1 MYDTDIY
8 PCICVSIPINW
19 DHCFFLSLFLLEFG
33 LSISFHLYQ
42 TPHTSEENPL
52 LVTGMGKLISFL
64 FRSLGLGDFLE
75 PDIAWPARPDCSS
88 EPHSV
93 SAILIR
99 ELLPV
104 VQFSDLVDPPESCA
118 VCLYD
123 FDGGDE
129 IRRLTNCRHIFHR
142 SCLDRWMDHDHR
154 TCPLCRTLFI
164 PDDLQDVFTARL
176 WAASGISD
184 YYGEY
189 SPITAGL
196 QEAGPHSIWWFDL
209 RGNNIII
216 FSLLSFPPTIL
227 EKGGQKNKGG
237 RWLFLLALMAGPDDQ
252 PECKKT
258 QNISTIIASEGVE
271 FLLRGEEKVPLSSDG
286 KTTCLYFSANWC
298 RPCKSFTPQLV
309 QLYNQLTKLGKKIE
323 IIFISFDRD
332 EEGFKEHFNC
342 MPWLAVPFD
351 VNLHR
356 RLSNHYH
363 IDHIPSF
370 IPLGSDGMS
379 MEEDAA
385 ALIADYGTDAFPF
398 TRERR
403 EELKAM
409 DDAKRLGGKLEELLA
424 YEGRNYLIS
433 GHGRVMW
440 VSELVGKT
448 VGLYFG
454 AHWCPPCRA
463 FTAQLTEAYNELL
476 LTAPYQ
482 SFEIVFISTDR
493 DSKEFDLHV
502 RNMPWLAIP
511 YEEDKTRQDLCRI
524 FDIKKIPALV
534 LVGPDGKTI
543 STNGRPMVSLY
554 GARAFPFTQRKI
566 AELEADMR
574 KEGDGLPHHVKD
586 PKHEH
591 VLKLDMAKAYV
602 CDFCRKHGRIIR
614 KKELQEKLQQLRIEK
629 KQTEELLK
637 AREETLKMK
646 EEELEARGKENRK
659 KELEKKDNK
668 KKGCPQILWLKDQW
682 RKSKKEKDQ
691 QPVFAFLAFTT
702 KAMKLLE
709 EKQKEK
715 DPLKSKQPMS
725 ALFMFKNERRAALLA
740 KSKTVWEVAKTT
752 CEEWKNMTEKQKKPY
767 EKIAKQNKGKYL
779 EGMEAYKQRKEEE
792 FAYNV
797 IDISLVEKRLVE
809 EVKSYGI
816 LIIVGETGNGKTTRK
831 FLFNA
836 GFCRDGK
843 IIGITQTRRIATVSV
858 AKRVAE
864 ECSAELGQKVG
875 YSVRFDDMT
884 FGSTRIKYMTDGFL
898 LREALLDPYLSRYAV
913 IIVDEAHERTVHTD
927 VLLGLLKSVQ
937 NMSTG
942 ILKQYQGTKF
952 SPLKL
957 IIMSASLDAQI
968 FSEYFGS
975 AKVVHVQVRQFLVD
989 ILYTYHPET
998 DCIDAAL
1005 ITIIQIHSEEGPG
1018 DILVFLTGQEEIEYV
1033 EKLVQES
1040 LRQLPEDNQKLKV
1053 LPIFSSLPSEKQ
1065 IQMFMPPPTGFR
1077 NVILATNIAETSVT
1091 ILGIKYVIDPGLM
1104 KACTYRACTTMESLI
1119 FVPTSKAQALQRSG
1133 CEGPGKCFRLYPEI
1147 EFEKLRDSTILEITR
1162 CNLSNIILQL
1172 KALGVDDIFGFD
1184 FMEKPSRDAVI
1195 KSLEI
1200 LVLLDAI
1207 TEEYKLSDPIGHQ
1220 MAQFPLKPIHS
1231 KALILASQFNCM
1243 EEMLITVAML
1253 SVESIF
1259 YAPCEKL

>member
-1 MYDTDIY
+1 M
-8 PCICVSIPINW
+8 
-19 DHCFFLSLFLLEFG
+19 
-33 LSISFHLYQ
+33 
-42 TPHTSEENPL
+42 
-52 LVTGMGKLISFL
+52 
-64 FRSLGLGDFLE
+64 
-75 PDIAWPARPDCSS
+75 
-88 EPHSV
+88 
-93 SAILIR
+93 
-99 ELLPV
+99 
-104 VQFSDLVDPPESCA
+104 
-118 VCLYD
+118 
-123 FDGGDE
+123 
-129 IRRLTNCRHIFHR
+129 
-142 SCLDRWMDHDHR
+142 
-154 TCPLCRTLFI
+154 
-164 PDDLQDVFTARL
+164 
-176 WAASGISD
+176 
-184 YYGEY
+184 
-189 SPITAGL
+189 
-196 QEAGPHSIWWFDL
+196 
-209 RGNNIII
+209 
-216 FSLLSFPPTIL
+216 
-227 EKGGQKNKGG
+227 
-237 RWLFLLALMAGPDDQ
+237 
-252 PECKKT
+252 
-258 QNISTIIASEGVE
+258 
-271 FLLRGEEKVPLSSDG
+271 
-286 KTTCLYFSANWC
+286 
-298 RPCKSFTPQLV
+298 
-309 QLYNQLTKLGKKIE
+309 
-323 IIFISFDRD
+323 
-332 EEGFKEHFNC
+332 
-342 MPWLAVPFD
+342 
-351 VNLHR
+351 
-356 RLSNHYH
+356 
-363 IDHIPSF
+363 
-370 IPLGSDGMS
+370 
-379 MEEDAA
+379 
-385 ALIADYGTDAFPF
+385 
-398 TRERR
+398 
-403 EELKAM
+403 
-409 DDAKRLGGKLEELLA
+409 
-424 YEGRNYLIS
+424 
-433 GHGRVMW
+433 
-440 VSELVGKT
+440 
-448 VGLYFG
+448 
-454 AHWCPPCRA
+454 
-463 FTAQLTEAYNELL
+463 
-476 LTAPYQ
+476 
-482 SFEIVFISTDR
+482 
-493 DSKEFDLHV
+493 
-502 RNMPWLAIP
+502 
-511 YEEDKTRQDLCRI
+511 
-524 FDIKKIPALV
+524 
-534 LVGPDGKTI
+534 
-543 STNGRPMVSLY
+543 
-554 GARAFPFTQRKI
+554 
-566 AELEADMR
+566 
-574 KEGDGLPHHVKD
+574 
-586 PKHEH
+586 
-591 VLKLDMAKAYV
+591 
-602 CDFCRKHGRIIR
+602 
-614 KKELQEKLQQLRIEK
+614 KELQEKLQQLRIEK

-646 EEELEARGKENRK
+646 EEELEARG

-740 KSKTVWEVAKTT
+740 KSKTVWEVAKIT
-752 CEEWKNMTEKQKKPY
+752 CEEWKNMTKKQKKPY

-831 FLFNA
+831 LPQFLFNA

-927 VLLGLLKSVQ
+927 VLLGLLKSAQ
-937 NMSTG
+937 NM
-942 ILKQYQGTKF
+942 
-952 SPLKL
+952 
-957 IIMSASLDAQI
+957 SLDAQI

-998 DCIDAAL
+998 DCIDATL

-1065 IQMFMPPPTGFR
+1065 IQI
-1077 NVILATNIAETSVT
+1077 VILATNIAETSVT
-1091 ILGIKYVIDPGLM
+1091 IPGIKYVIDPGLM

-1259 YAPCEKL
+1259 YAPCEKLRGAA